1 MLYQGETMDKFIING
16 GNTLNGVIEVPS
28 AKNSY
33 LAILAGCVLSSGVV
47 CLHNCPKFD
56 DIDKMLDILTSLG
69 CKIERKEDR
78 TLVIDCRN
86 ITNYVIPQK
95 LAKKIR
101 SSIFLL
107 GPMLGRLK
115 KVMVTYPGGCD
126 IGSRPIDLHLKG
138 LKTLNAKITERFGF
152 IEAEA
157 PHLVGETVHLD
168 YPSVG
173 ATENIMMAGVLA
185 KGTTKIFNSAKEPE
199 IVDLQNFINAM
210 GGKIS
215 GAGTDTITI
224 QGVGKLGSVEYTPIT
239 DRIIAGT
246 YLLAGASCGGD
257 ITIKNV
263 DYEHIY
269 SLITKLKNSGCKID
283 IKGDTIRQITNGR
296 LKTFSSIETLP
307 YPGFPTDL
315 QPQALVLQTIS
326 EGTCIITE
334 NLFETRFKHTPELV
348 KMGANIVT
356 RDRMAIVTGTK
367 KLYGADVTCYDLR
380 AGSALTIAGM
390 IAEGTTILNDVKNI
404 DRGYEKLEDAFN
416 KLGANI
422 KRVTR

>member
-1 MLYQGETMDKFIING
+1 MDKYIING
-16 GNTLNGVIEVPS
+16 GNTLNGTIEVPC

-47 CLHNCPKFD
+47 CLHNYPKFE
-56 DIDKMLDILTSLG
+56 DIDKMLDILVSLG
-69 CKIERKEDR
+69 GKVTREEDR
-78 TLVIDCRN
+78 TLIIDCRN
-86 ITNYVIPQK
+86 INNYVIPMK

-138 LKTLNAKITERFGF
+138 LKSLNAKIVERFGF
-152 IEAEA
+152 IEAEG
-157 PHLVGETVHLD
+157 PNLVGENVHLD

-199 IVDLQNFINAM
+199 IVDLQNFINSM

-224 QGVGKLGSVEYTPIT
+224 EGVEKLGSTEYTPIA

-246 YLLAGASCGGD
+246 YLLAGAACGGD

-263 DYEHIY
+263 DYENIY
-269 SLITKLKNSGCKID
+269 SIITKLKNSGCNIE
-283 IKGDTIRQITNGR
+283 IKNDTIRQKTSGR
-296 LKTFSSIETLP
+296 IKSFGSIETLP

-315 QPQALVLQTIS
+315 QPQGLVLQTICN
-326 EGTCIITE
+326 GTCIITE
-334 NLFETRFKHTPELV
+334 NLFETRFKHVPELV
-348 KMGANIVT
+348 KMGASIVT
-356 RDRMAIVTGTK
+356 RDRMAIVTGVK

-380 AGSALTIAGM
+380 GGAALTIAGM
-390 IAEGTTILNDVKNI
+390 IAEGKTTLNEVKNI
-404 DRGYEKLEDAFN
+404 DRGYERLEDAFN
-416 KLGANI
+416 SLGAEI
-422 KRVTR
+422 KRETK

>member
-1 MLYQGETMDKFIING
+1 MDKFIING
-16 GNTLNGVIEVPS
+16 GNTLNGVIDVPS

-47 CLHNCPKFD
+47 CLHNYPKFD

-78 TLVIDCRN
+78 TLYIDCRN

-107 GPMLGRLK
+107 GPMLSRLK
-115 KVMVTYPGGCD
+115 KVLVTYPGGCD

-138 LKTLNAKITERFGF
+138 LKTLNAKIVERFGF
-152 IEAEA
+152 IEADA
-157 PHLVGETVHLD
+157 PNLIGENVHLD

-224 QGVGKLGSVEYTPIT
+224 QGVEKLGSVEYTPIT

-246 YLLAGASCGGD
+246 YLLAGAGCGGD

-283 IKGDTIRQITNGR
+283 IKGDTIRQVSNGK

-334 NLFETRFKHTPELV
+334 NLFETRFKHTPELI

-356 RDRMAIVTGTK
+356 RDRMAIVTGVN

-390 IAEGTTILNDVKNI
+390 LAEGTTTLNDVKNI
-404 DRGYEKLEDAFN
+404 DRGYEKLEEAFN

>member
-1 MLYQGETMDKFIING
+1 MDKFLICG
-16 GNTLNGVIEVPS
+16 GNKLKGTVEVPC

-33 LAILAGCVLSSGVV
+33 LAILAGCVLSSGIV

-56 DIDKMLDILTSLG
+56 DIDKMLDMLSSLG
-69 CKIERKEDR
+69 CKIEKKSDR
-78 TLVIDCRN
+78 TIIIDCRDIN
-86 ITNYVIPQK
+86 NYIIPTN

-115 KVMVTYPGGCD
+115 KAVITYPGGCD

-138 LKTLNAKITERFGF
+138 LKSLNAKISERFGL

-157 PHLVGETVHLD
+157 GTLVGESVHLD

-199 IVDLQNFINAM
+199 IVDLQNFINKM

-224 QGVGKLGSVEYTPIT
+224 EGVKKLGSVEYTPIT

-246 YLLAGASCGGD
+246 YLLAGATCGGD
-257 ITIKNV
+257 IMLKNV

-269 SLITKLKNSGCKID
+269 SLITKLKNSNLTLL
-283 IKGDTIRQITNGR
+283 IKNDTIRLVSDKR
-296 LKTFSSIETLP
+296 LKSFGSIETLP

-315 QPQALVLQTIS
+315 QAQALVTQTIS
-326 EGTCIITE
+326 DGTCIITE
-334 NLFETRFKHTPELV
+334 NLFETRFKHVPELV
-348 KMGANIVT
+348 KMGANVVT
-356 RDRMAIVTGTK
+356 RDRMAIVTGVQ
-367 KLYGADVTCYDLR
+367 KLYGADLNCFDLR
-380 AGSALTIAGM
+380 GGAALTIAGM
-390 IAEGTTILNDVKNI
+390 VAEGKTIINDVHNI
-404 DRGYEKLEDAFN
+404 DRGYEALEEVFAS
-416 KLGANI
+416 LGADI
-422 KRVTR
+422 KRIK